1 MSLTLK
7 YKLLNP
13 FHLLLR
19 RIGPQWIA
27 LRYRKYYGKRM
38 NKKKPQLYHEK
49 IFWLLYNT
57 DVSLWGELADKYAVR
72 KFVTERIG
80 KDILPKLL
88 GVYDKASDISFDEL
102 PQSFVLKTN
111 NACTTNIIVHDK
123 STLDIPATRRKLDY
137 WLGIHYGDLTA
148 ERQYTLIPP
157 KIICEEKLSENK
169 NDTSQGLVDYKFEC
183 FDGIPMFCT
192 VYSERTDNTH
202 SKKYM
207 MYSMEWE
214 PMPQVFDKS
223 FKKLR
228 LSEPIP
234 EPVCWKEMK
243 DIAAK
248 LSEGFPYVRVDMY
261 VIDGQPVFGEMSF
274 TPGFDTYYT
283 EEFNRKLGEL
293 IKLPVKE

>member
-1 MSLTLK
+1 
-7 YKLLNP
+7 
-13 FHLLLR
+13 
-19 RIGPQWIA
+19 
-27 LRYRKYYGKRM
+27 M
-38 NKKKPQLYHEK
+38 NKKSPQLYHEK
-49 IFWLLYNT
+49 IFWLLYHT
-57 DVSLWGELADKYAVR
+57 DVSRWGELADKYAVR

-88 GVYDKASDISFDEL
+88 GVYDKAAEINFDEL

-123 STLDIPATRRKLDY
+123 STLDIPATRKRLDY

-157 KIICEEKLSENK
+157 KIICEEMLQDHK
-169 NDTSQGLVDYKFEC
+169 NGAEGLIDYKFEC
-183 FDGIPMFCT
+183 FDGVPMFCT

-207 MYSMEWE
+207 MYNMDWE
-214 PMPQVFDKS
+214 PMPRVFDKA

-228 LSEPIP
+228 LSKPIP
-234 EPVCWKEMK
+234 VPECWNEMK
-243 DIAAK
+243 EIAAK
-248 LSEGFPYVRVDMY
+248 LSKGFTYVRVDMY
-261 VIDGQPVFGEMSF
+261 VIDGKPVFGEMSF

-283 EEFNRKLGEL
+283 EEFNLELGKL